1 MESSGSVWI
10 CTQNML
16 VMNNINFGSMTA
28 LVLAKPGEMRMI
40 TMGTTI
46 GVMREPGVDDG
57 TTDTITNYI
66 TFINKQIDY
75 G

>member
-1 MESSGSVWI
+1 
-10 CTQNML
+10 ML
-16 VMNNINFGSMTA
+16 VMNNINFGFVTA

-40 TMGTTI
+40 TLGATMAVGF
-46 GVMREPGVDDG
+46 GVMREPGVADG
-57 TTDTITNYI
+57 TTDTNYI